1 MSRQRILRREDTP
14 AHLRVVLDEAVFCRA
29 LRDRDAWDRQLQR
42 LLDDAQLPNV
52 TLQVLPF
59 STGVHGLLGS
69 SLTILWLPDGTSAA
83 YLEGSKSGEVIE
95 EPDEVEQ
102 FKLSYDEVS
111 ARALSPK
118 DSLEFIRK
126 LMKDG

>member
-1 MSRQRILRREDTP
+1 M
-14 AHLRVVLDEAVFCRA
+14 
-29 LRDRDAWDRQLQR
+29 
-42 LLDDAQLPNV
+42 LDDAQLPNV
-52 TLQVLPF
+52 TIRVLPL
-59 STGVHGLLGS
+59 STGVHGLLGG

-111 ARALSPK
+111 SHALSPEG
-118 DSLEFIRK
+118 SLEFIRR